1 MPWWPIT
8 NSAVQNLTY
17 WLGWRQSVWALI
29 CSARWWTRQS
39 CKQSRDLGA
48 GQMCH
53 KEITCLKSLLV
64 WQQHEHAG
72 GGKCWFSDGDSYTM
86 RHTHPVVRW
95 CEQYHLWI
103 VSPKLWA
110 MPLTYN
116 DAADVYFWQSGR
128 NVSYRVYHQTPLIK
142 KKEKKTV
149 ALIAHWLHTLHLHT
163 AQRCALSTDSRQMLR
178 VWTPC
183 RTNTTPRTW
192 LAPRSRLT
200 FPPFCLKLLDVTQ
213 YTKRVFLLLFQLAT
227 RSYKS
232 DNTNCVA
239 LFLTFA
245 GKRVRSG
252 STPKIPTVSFSGRQL
267 RSLIES

>member
-1 MPWWPIT
+1 
-8 NSAVQNLTY
+8 
-17 WLGWRQSVWALI
+17 
-29 CSARWWTRQS
+29 
-39 CKQSRDLGA
+39 
-48 GQMCH
+48 
-53 KEITCLKSLLV
+53 
-64 WQQHEHAG
+64 
-72 GGKCWFSDGDSYTM
+72 
-86 RHTHPVVRW
+86 
-95 CEQYHLWI
+95 
-103 VSPKLWA
+103 
-110 MPLTYN
+110 
-116 DAADVYFWQSGR
+116 
-128 NVSYRVYHQTPLIK
+128 
-142 KKEKKTV
+142 
-149 ALIAHWLHTLHLHT
+149 
-163 AQRCALSTDSRQMLR
+163 MLC

-252 STPKIPTVSFSGRQL
+252 STPQMPTVSSSGRQL
-267 RSLIES
+267 RSLIESYGYASLRYAAAAGGMRSFMQPPPSPSLSLSLSSLSLSFSVPPSLARRLCGESKRFRSNSAHL